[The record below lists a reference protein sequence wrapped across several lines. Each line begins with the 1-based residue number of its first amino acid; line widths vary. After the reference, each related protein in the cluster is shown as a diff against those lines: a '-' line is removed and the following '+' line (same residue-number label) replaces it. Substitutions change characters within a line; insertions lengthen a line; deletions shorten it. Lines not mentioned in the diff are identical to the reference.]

1 MPNVKTNAVLPKGE
15 ENGLAD
21 IAGALVAEG
30 LGRSPVKLRAVIAIV
45 APRRVSVDTKTGD
58 ELATVE
64 IRRVEVLLPVDL
76 GAAEKLLR
84 RALESRSGQT
94 TLELELEDEIRQA
107 FDQMLNPDSPEDP
120 EEGGDDQGGKGGK
133 PRGKS

>member
-15 ENGLAD
+15 TNGLAD

-45 APRRVSVDTKTGD
+45 APRRVNVDTKTGE

-120 EEGGDDQGGKGGK
+120 DEGGDGQGGKGGK